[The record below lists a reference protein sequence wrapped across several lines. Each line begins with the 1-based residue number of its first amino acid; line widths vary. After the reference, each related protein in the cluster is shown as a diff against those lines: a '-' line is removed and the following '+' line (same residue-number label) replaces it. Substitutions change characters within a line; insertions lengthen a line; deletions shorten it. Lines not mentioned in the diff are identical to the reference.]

1 MRPAPPEAVAAA
13 LTDVA
18 DLGSFF
24 SLAVGEADG
33 EWRPVGDAYA
43 AGLAHLVAGRVARYG
58 TTEQRIAASV
68 VQLGHAARLW
78 APVLGCVLLHGIVP
92 DLGELQQRTDGP
104 ALRLPA
110 PRGWW
115 APSGEAL
122 TRVVYRL
129 VMDEHLAPLAAGLQ
143 VKVAAG
149 LLHGNAASAMAE
161 AARDILRHHPGLRTP
176 VTRTPVTRL
185 AVGLLRTGDLRGR
198 GEFTGPDLGF
208 RRRSCCLYYRVPGG
222 RRCADCSL
230 DRTPR

>member
-1 MRPAPPEAVAAA
+1 MTSLRPVPPGSVAAA

-24 SLAVGEADG
+24 SLTVGDADG
-33 EWRPVGDAYA
+33 EWRPIGDAYA
-43 AGLAHLVAGRVARYG
+43 AGLAHLVAERAARYG
-58 TTEQRIAASV
+58 TSEPRVAASI

-92 DLGELQQRTDGP
+92 DLGGLQQQADGP

-110 PRGWW
+110 PRGWR
-115 APSGEAL
+115 APSGDAL
-122 TRVVYRL
+122 THVVYRL

-161 AARDILRHHPGLRTP
+161 AARDVLRSHPDLRTSI
-176 VTRTPVTRL
+176 TGL
-185 AVGLLRTGDLRGR
+185 AVDLLGTGNLRGR
-198 GEFTGPDLGF
+198 GEFAGPDLAF

-222 RRCADCSL
+222 RRCTDCSL
-230 DRTPR
+230 RKTR